1 MAVSV
6 VKHKVRV
13 AVAVKV
19 GYDSPGHARYQRMR
33 VSVRRVTWQR
43 RVVKVIQALHE
54 TWAHTRVNALSKI
67 DVRPVR
73 RVNVVTRV
81 AAFPGLVEP
90 SRSRVSSAKE
100 VACSRPWLVNRL

>member
-1 MAVSV
+1 MEQRIIRMAIAVKIRCPCQVPAVRKGWREVTPDQDLIVSIPYRCLMAVSV
-6 VKHKVRV
+6 LKHKVRV

-54 TWAHTRVNALSKI
+54 TWAHTRVNALS
-67 DVRPVR
+67 
-73 RVNVVTRV
+73 
-81 AAFPGLVEP
+81 
-90 SRSRVSSAKE
+90 
-100 VACSRPWLVNRL
+100 